1 MAFAPASG
9 SVVVYQGSSAGAS
22 SPSGSPVRALAVVVA
37 GPLPNGTY
45 DLDCARGVV
54 AGELLPAAGEAV
66 EYHSSSLQAWIPG
79 RVLRP
84 GAAAGTLDLDCK
96 EAADLR
102 RVRLLQAPPSSA
114 AGARDAHAPA
124 AASGVG
130 GGGPPKLQPGDHCFY
145 RSSTHG
151 WLAAQVQHFSAE
163 DGGEAAPA
171 AGWDLRPQR
180 EASRATREHSLH
192 PGGLRRG
199 IPQRLSA
206 QLDPGHGAAPGPG
219 PRDLRPRLQGKGEHG
234 TRFSSASDPAPG
246 RARKPSGGTRAQDA
260 QEWPFPLLASGAG
273 ALVCSDRWT
282 RCVGQQQL
290 ACLDVAPRTPLKP
303 RSTNVR

>member
-163 DGGEAAPA
+163 DGTYDLSVKPRVRPENIHCIQEGSVVEYHSASQRSWIPATVLRRGLGPETFDLDCKEKVNITRLRPPADLPPSCTRGSAPVQPAAPA
-171 AGWDLRPQR
+171 QKGKARRRLSEVLSVLWGL
-180 EASRATREHSLH
+180 SRA
-192 PGGLRRG
+192 RRKG
-199 IPQRLSA
+199 EI
-206 QLDPGHGAAPGPG
+206 
-219 PRDLRPRLQGKGEHG
+219 GKGG
-234 TRFSSASDPAPG
+234 
-246 RARKPSGGTRAQDA
+246 
-260 QEWPFPLLASGAG
+260 
-273 ALVCSDRWT
+273 
-282 RCVGQQQL
+282 
-290 ACLDVAPRTPLKP
+290 
-303 RSTNVR
+303 

>member
-163 DGGEAAPA
+163 DGTYDLSVKPRVRPENIHCIQEGSVVEYHSASQRSWIPA
-171 AGWDLRPQR
+171 
-180 EASRATREHSLH
+180 TV
-192 PGGLRRG
+192 LRRG
-199 IPQRLSA
+199 LGPETFDLDCKEKANTAHVSVPPRILPPDVPGTGEHHPPASAGRPAA
-206 QLDPGHGAAPGPG
+206 QLHSGLGARA
-219 PRDLRPRLQGKGEHG
+219 
-234 TRFSSASDPAPG
+234 AG
-246 RARKPSGGTRAQDA
+246 RARAEGKGKAEALRSSVRPLGTFSGQTKG
-260 QEWPFPLLASGAG
+260 G
-273 ALVCSDRWT
+273 DRE
-282 RCVGQQQL
+282 RGG
-290 ACLDVAPRTPLKP
+290 
-303 RSTNVR
+303 